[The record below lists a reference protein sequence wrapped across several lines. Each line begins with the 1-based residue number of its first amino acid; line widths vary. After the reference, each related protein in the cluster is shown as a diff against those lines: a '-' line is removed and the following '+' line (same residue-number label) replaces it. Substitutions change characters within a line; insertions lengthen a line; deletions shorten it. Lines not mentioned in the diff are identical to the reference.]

1 MAAQALALAVDARD
15 NSLEM
20 LILSESTKLCRMIV
34 DQQDRVTHSCQVR
47 RPGDPA
53 KLLAGNAAG
62 GERCGGVVSGGAV
75 TRSGGHRVDD
85 YCAWRPGGIRQ
96 GQVIDAGALD
106 ASRGTVP
113 PLPCAPSGIG

>member
-53 KLLAGNAAG
+53 KLVG
-62 GERCGGVVSGGAV
+62 GERSGGGAV
-75 TRSGGHRVDD
+75 RR
-85 YCAWRPGGIRQ
+85 CCIR
-96 GQVIDAGALD
+96 
-106 ASRGTVP
+106 RG
-113 PLPCAPSGIG
+113 CHEKWWAQS